1 MPLATSVV
9 VSSPGAESLSSGT
22 GQLCGD
28 DGILTLAEDS
38 LELSFSV
45 GRFGDAFKGALR
57 VRRYPITTVADVRY
71 EPPSSWHRGSLRLL
85 LVPGADPLRPLL
97 KDPEPGPGSDPDTL
111 VISSAQAAQ
120 ADAFAQLLRAR
131 LTEPRPTAVADS
143 PCVESGVLPLEVSGS
158 DGRVSFDGQAVAL
171 KFGRLAASEKKR
183 PGRRDLPVDAIADVQ
198 VHHPGLTGW
207 LHFVPAGT
215 PEAAPSDPKTDIN
228 TLVLNADRS
237 QSYAVL
243 GAAVLTAIRS
253 TGTRPYAEPI
263 TPAPPLLPATAP
275 PNQHPATGVVPTTEQ
290 PPRTSGVPARTEP
303 NPGLTASAPG
313 ANTASTDT
321 PHAPSWKERRAARRA
336 DKDYEKALAVW
347 EREQA
352 LLDQATTAALGAA
365 GASTTIASG
374 LIILKKNEAA
384 LWAGQA
390 SLVEPRRQ
398 PGYYS
403 GGTAGVRLRIA
414 KGVSY
419 RIGASSR
426 SYTPGPEMQTPV
438 DQGSIIVTT
447 QRVVFKGSKAS
458 REWVFD
464 KLLGVDNAADGTSVL
479 LHVSNRQKVSG
490 LLLGKSSEAFQVFL
504 ALGLAIL
511 ERGPSKVADECAA
524 SAAAHR
530 KERPIV
536 RP

>member
-1 MPLATSVV
+1 MPLATSGTV
-9 VSSPGAESLSSGT
+9 PGPGDGSLPSGT
-22 GQLCGD
+22 GQLHGE
-28 DGILTLAEDS
+28 DGTLTIAEDF
-38 LELSFSV
+38 LELRFSV

-57 VRRYPITTVADVRY
+57 VRRYPITAVADVSY

-85 LVPGADPLRPLL
+85 LVPSADTLRPLL
-97 KDPEPGPGSDPDTL
+97 KDPEPGPGSDPDSL
-111 VISSAQAAQ
+111 VISSAQAAH
-120 ADAFAQLLRAR
+120 ADVFVQVLRAR
-131 LTEPRPTAVADS
+131 LTEPGPAAAADS
-143 PCVESGVLPLEVSGS
+143 PCVESGDLPLEVSGS
-158 DGRVSFDGQAVAL
+158 DGRVSFDGRTVTL
-171 KFGRLAASEKKR
+171 KFGRLAAPGKKR
-183 PGRRDLPVDAIADVQ
+183 AGQHDMPVDDIADVQ

-207 LHFVPAGT
+207 LRFLPAGT
-215 PEAAPSDPKTDIN
+215 PEAAESNPKTDVN

-243 GAAVLTAIRS
+243 GAAVLAAIRS
-253 TGTRPYAEPI
+253 TGTRPHAEPI
-263 TPAPPLLPATAP
+263 SPAPSLLPATAEHS
-275 PNQHPATGVVPTTEQ
+275 QHPAPGAGPTTKQ
-290 PPRTSGVPARTEP
+290 PSRTSGVPARIEP
-303 NPGLTASAPG
+303 HPGLVAPAPG
-313 ANTASTDT
+313 ADTAGAIA
-321 PHAPSWKERRAARRA
+321 PHAPSRKERRAARRA

-352 LLDQATTAALGAA
+352 LLNQATTAARAVA
-365 GASTTIASG
+365 GASRTIASG

-384 LWAGQA
+384 LWDGQA

-403 GGTAGVRLRIA
+403 GGSAGVRLRIA

-426 SYTPGPEMQTPV
+426 SYTPGPEIQTPV
-438 DQGSIIVTT
+438 DHGSIIVTT
-447 QRVVFKGSKAS
+447 QRVVFKGTKAS

-464 KLLGVDNAADGTSVL
+464 KLLGVDNATDDTGVL

-504 ALGLAIL
+504 ALGLAIR
-511 ERGPSKVADECAA
+511 ERGPSAVSDECAA

-530 KERPIV
+530 EARPV
-536 RP
+536 QP

>member
-1 MPLATSVV
+1 MP
-9 VSSPGAESLSSGT
+9 SGT
-22 GQLCGD
+22 GQLHGD
-28 DGILTLAEDS
+28 DGTLTLAGDS
-38 LELSFSV
+38 LELRFSV

-57 VRRYPITTVADVRY
+57 IRRYPITTVADVHY

-85 LVPGADPLRPLL
+85 LVPGVDPLRPLL
-97 KDPEPGPGSDPDTL
+97 KDPDPGPGSDPDAL

-120 ADAFAQLLRAR
+120 ADAFAQMLRAR
-131 LTEPRPTAVADS
+131 LSEPKTTAAADS
-143 PCVESGVLPLEVSGS
+143 PCVESGVLPLQVSGS
-158 DGRVSFDGQAVAL
+158 DGRVSFDGQTVAL
-171 KFGRLAASEKKR
+171 TFGRLAASEKKR
-183 PGRRDLPVDAIADVQ
+183 LGQRDLPVGAIADVR

-207 LHFVPAGT
+207 LRFVPAGT
-215 PEAAPSDPKTDIN
+215 SEAAPSDPRTDVN

-243 GAAVLTAIRS
+243 GAAVLAAIRS
-253 TGTRPYAEPI
+253 TGIRLY
-263 TPAPPLLPATAP
+263 
-275 PNQHPATGVVPTTEQ
+275 TEQ

-303 NPGLTASAPG
+303 DPGLTAPAPG
-313 ANTASTDT
+313 ADTASTDA

-336 DKDYEKALAVW
+336 DKDYDKALAVW

-352 LLDQATTAALGAA
+352 LLDQATTAVLGAA
-365 GASTTIASG
+365 GASTKIASG

-403 GGTAGVRLRIA
+403 GGSAGVRLRIA

-419 RIGASSR
+419 RIGSSSR
-426 SYTPGPEMQTPV
+426 SYIPGPEVQTPV

-447 QRVVFKGSKAS
+447 QRVVFKGTKAS

-511 ERGPSKVADECAA
+511 ERGPSAVADECAA

-530 KERPIV
+530 EERPV